1 MKEYEE
7 NFISNKEILERFAGK
22 DVIVFGP
29 GELGMTFW
37 RLFFDKLSIKCF
49 IISGVE
55 QDELEPI
62 HGIPVYNLRKLSELR
77 TDEPIITASFKYYK
91 LFAEQLLNEGYI
103 FEKDF
108 FIWHLYTQ
116 KLEEVNTFIEHNKKV
131 WKDYLPKNPKNKI
144 LLLRYRFHGG
154 NFIDMSYFVNY
165 LARKHNAEIWSFG
178 EKKDYSISSIDELY
192 NAFNVNHHFL
202 TDNFSDSQKQRAA
215 SLLEEIWPSLNTK
228 EDWLNI
234 SVDGIDLGEDIC
246 SNYMRAWENGSFG
259 EDGYENDDLKFEN
272 GIPVIDVHTDKL
284 KEYLLKMLEEIFFW
298 QDYCE
303 KNKDV
308 QAIIL
313 LTGMYDQSIIK
324 KIAIKNNI
332 NVYIVAANWNSK
344 SNYFV
349 FGRNFKNY
357 KKFFESL
364 SDDEKKI
371 GINWAKEKLSA
382 RLKGDSSDIAYMA
395 GRSAF
400 KENNLPP
407 VLEKNDKIK
416 IVICPHSLYDDPYSY
431 GKFLFA
437 DHWDWLCYLGSLTL
451 KTDYDWYL
459 KIHPAA
465 EKMDEDNLKRLVK
478 YYPKIKLLPK
488 DVSALQLKREG
499 INFALTVWGTLGHE
513 YPAMGIQVIN
523 AGNNPHIAF
532 DFCYNPKT
540 KEEYEYLLMNLDK
553 LHKKIDM
560 NEIYQFYCI
569 HFLYLFNPLFSYKSV
584 CYKNKDLMKKF
595 ETHEEG
601 LSSKCYVDFLEEW
614 SPERHVE
621 ILENVAERIEI
632 LDKYRDGEFIR
643 NSQEFI
649 DAKLAQVPA
658 PPHSGAQ

>member
-29 GELGMTFW
+29 GEIGMTFW
-37 RLFFDKLSIKCF
+37 RLFFDKLNIKCF

-77 TDEPIITASFKYYK
+77 KDEPIFITSAAYYNLLAK
-91 LFAEQLLNEGYI
+91 QLLNEGYE

-108 FIWHLYTQ
+108 FIWNRWNQ
-116 KLEEVNTFIEHNKKV
+116 KLSDINAFIEHNKKV
-131 WKDYLPKNPKNKI
+131 WKDYLPKNKI
-144 LLLRYRFHGG
+144 LVYRYFQHGG
-154 NFIDMSYFVNY
+154 PIIDISYFVNY
-165 LARKHNAEIWSFG
+165 LARKYDAEILAYGTARSFF
-178 EKKDYSISSIDELY
+178 SSKLDELY
-192 NAFNVNHHFL
+192 KAFNVNQHIF

-215 SLLEEIWPSLNTK
+215 SLLKEIWPSLNTK

-234 SVDGIDLGEDIC
+234 SVDGINFGEDIC
-246 SNYMRAWENGSFG
+246 SQYMRIWENGNFG
-259 EDGYENDDLKFEN
+259 EDSFSKNILQWKN
-272 GIPVIDVHTDKL
+272 NLPIIDVHTEKL
-284 KEYLLKMLEEIFFW
+284 KEYLFTIFEEFVFW
-298 QDYCE
+298 QDYFALNNV
-303 KNKDV
+303 K
-308 QAIIL
+308 AIIL
-313 LTGMYDQSIIK
+313 IDGIYKEGMIR
-324 KIAIKNNI
+324 KIAEKNNI
-332 NVYIVAANWNSK
+332 DVYRVSFNTSFKLNHYII
-344 SNYFV
+344 
-349 FGRNFKNY
+349 GENFKYY

-364 SDDEKKI
+364 TDEEKKI

-459 KIHPAA
+459 KIHPVA

-488 DVSALQLKREG
+488 DVSALQLQREG

-523 AGNNPHIAF
+523 AGNNPHMAF

-540 KEEYEYLLMNLDK
+540 QEEYEYLLMNLDK

-569 HFLYLFNPLFSYKSV
+569 HFLYLFNPSSSFKSI
-584 CYKNKDLMKKF
+584 CYKDDSPIRKKYTND
-595 ETHEEG
+595 EAWNSTR
-601 LSSKCYVDFLEEW
+601 YADFLNEW
-614 SPERHVE
+614 SPERHAE
-621 ILENVAERIEI
+621 ILENVAERVEM

-649 DAKLAQVPA
+649 DAKLAQVSA
-658 PPHSGAQ
+658 PPPSQGRNN